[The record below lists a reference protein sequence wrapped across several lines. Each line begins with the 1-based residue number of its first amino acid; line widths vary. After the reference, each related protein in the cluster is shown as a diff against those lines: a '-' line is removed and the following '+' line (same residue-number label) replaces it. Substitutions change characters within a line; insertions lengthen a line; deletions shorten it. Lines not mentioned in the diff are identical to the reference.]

1 MEKLLDILEKENS
14 HIRCYR
20 TKKYSIEEN
29 TSDIIEYDDT
39 NRKPSELKK
48 TSFAETEQT
57 NAPTVNISNH
67 LIATTQGKPLFTY
80 FLDGSRHCYMI
91 DDILIGDKIYPLGG
105 GEIIVGCCSRKD
117 GKFKSEKIFQQ
128 IVISAPK
135 NIDDKEDGE
144 PYLRSLLDKFNY
156 SIQKG
161 PKALQT
167 LGISIDKVLKYA
179 IDGGQSNLDKKEFK
193 SRLVAKIQNEM
204 TDHEQIMVRELC
216 NEGKLDDDNWLI
228 KDGSIEYNQ
237 NFSNI
242 ENNIKSIVEKTN
254 YKHVVGISKSFN
266 PDLIKDYKGKK
277 LSKTIAELK
286 PFERTKVYRYEYQT
300 GRGDS
305 SYFGIWYL
313 RLRKNSFRETN
324 FSDIVKCEV
333 LLDGE
338 TGKIDTEQVD
348 LLSANIINEAYPT
361 CYGNDT
367 RWANHLY
374 PVYLT
379 EKFCKSRYRDSN
391 IILNLF

>member
-1 MEKLLDILEKENS
+1 M
-14 HIRCYR
+14 
-20 TKKYSIEEN
+20 KY
-29 TSDIIEYDDT
+29 
-39 NRKPSELKK
+39 
-48 TSFAETEQT
+48 
-57 NAPTVNISNH
+57 
-67 LIATTQGKPLFTY
+67 
-80 FLDGSRHCYMI
+80 
-91 DDILIGDKIYPLGG
+91 
-105 GEIIVGCCSRKD
+105 
-117 GKFKSEKIFQQ
+117 
-128 IVISAPK
+128 
-135 NIDDKEDGE
+135 
-144 PYLRSLLDKFNY
+144 LLDKFNN

-161 PKALQT
+161 PKALHT
-167 LGISIDKVLKYA
+167 LGISIDKILEYA

-193 SRLVAKIQNEM
+193 SRLIAKIQNEM
-204 TDHEQIMVRELC
+204 TDHEQIMVKELC
-216 NEGKLDDDNWLI
+216 NEGKLDDENWLI

-237 NFSNI
+237 NFSNRKS
-242 ENNIKSIVEKTN
+242 NIRSILEKTN

-286 PFERTKVYRYEYQT
+286 PFERTKVYRYEYQA
-300 GRGDS
+300 GSGES

-361 CYGNDT
+361 CYGNDA

-379 EKFCKSRYRDSN
+379 EMFCKSRYRDSN